1 MKNSRLRQISVAC
14 TLALSALALPVF
26 SSAQSGWIKTQSGV
40 AGKDLNAIYFVDSKR
55 GWVAGDGGFL
65 SRTED
70 GGRTWTERTAVT
82 DRAINDI
89 YFANKE
95 SGFFLAGGSIFV
107 TSDGGDTWRE
117 ARHFS
122 PDEFGGAAPELYSLR
137 FSGKKKGWVVG
148 SASRGDRVVQSIVA
162 FTTDGGFNWQLK
174 PVPTREELIHVD
186 FVSDRRGWIVGGSGT
201 ILRTEDDGET
211 WTRQQSGTTVTLYH
225 TDFHDRDL
233 GWAVGERG
241 TVLRTED
248 AGQTWTAVVEVPVRS
263 TLLGV
268 QFVNKDDGWIV
279 GRGGI
284 IMRSS
289 DGGRTWVQQESNTK
303 QNLYALFMSKKYGW
317 VAGGAGIL
325 LRYER

>member
-1 MKNSRLRQISVAC
+1 MAFAG
-14 TLALSALALPVF
+14 LAFAGVSF
-26 SSAQSGWIKTQSGV
+26 AQSGWTSTQSVV
-40 AGKDLNAIYFVDSKR
+40 AGKDLNAVYFLDSKR
-55 GWVAGDGGFL
+55 GWIAGDGGFL

-70 GGRTWTERTAVT
+70 SGRTWTEQTTVT

-89 YFANKE
+89 YFAGKE
-95 SGFFLAGGSIFV
+95 TGFFLAGPSIFV
-107 TSDGGDTWRE
+107 TSNGGSAWRE
-117 ARHFS
+117 ARRLS
-122 PDEFGGAAPELYSLR
+122 PDEFDGASPELYSLR
-137 FSGKKKGWVVG
+137 FSSKKKGWVVG

-162 FTTDGGFNWQLK
+162 FTTDGGVTWQLK

-186 FVSDRRGWIVGGSGT
+186 FVSDKRGWIVGSSGT
-201 ILRTEDDGET
+201 ILHTEDAGET
-211 WTRQQSGTTVTLYH
+211 WTPQQSGTSHTLYH
-225 TDFHDRDL
+225 TDFHDKDR

-248 AGQTWTAVVEVPVRS
+248 GGQTWTAVEVSVRS
-263 TLLGV
+263 TLLSV

-303 QNLYALFMSKKYGW
+303 RNLYALFMSKKYGW
-317 VAGGAGIL
+317 AVGGGGIL
-325 LRYER
+325 LRYVR